1 MARVNITSIFYL
13 KIMGATKKIRTNKPF
28 KILNMILN
36 LILGKAFKELIFSVE
51 DLDKNI
57 ASD

>member
-1 MARVNITSIFYL
+1 
-13 KIMGATKKIRTNKPF
+13 MGATKKIRTNKPF

>member
-1 MARVNITSIFYL
+1 MARVNITSVYYL
-13 KIMGATKKIRTNKPF
+13 KIMGATKTIRANKPF

-57 ASD
+57 ASE